1 MVVSS
6 DKALVLRGV
15 SFMEGQQLSGWRWS
29 LAIKRKYQLLP
40 NRGERVEGVGLHSN
54 MKVESGML
62 LLILG
67 TTLESGNS
75 LEGGIG
81 A

>member
-1 MVVSS
+1 
-6 DKALVLRGV
+6 
-15 SFMEGQQLSGWRWS
+15 MELSN
-29 LAIKRKYQLLP
+29 KKKCQLLP
-40 NRGERVEGVGLHSN
+40 YRGERVEGVGLHSN

-75 LEGGIG
+75 FEGGIG